1 MLGRELHKPARQLAA
16 YERQAAALRK
26 NIDRHF
32 GGMVEGFDTYR
43 YYTGND
49 RLRAWICIPLTVG
62 IDERKEATVEALFSP
77 KLWTENG
84 LLTRS
89 GDKTFWDRSTLY
101 ALRGVY
107 ASGETEK
114 ATG

>member
-43 YYTGND
+43 YYTSND
-49 RLRAWICIPLTVG
+49 HLRAWLHSLTVG
-62 IDERKEATVEALFSP
+62 IDERKEATVEALFFGNCGP
-77 KLWTENG
+77 KT
-84 LLTRS
+84 
-89 GDKTFWDRSTLY
+89 
-101 ALRGVY
+101 VC
-107 ASGETEK
+107 
-114 ATG
+114 

>member
-32 GGMVEGFDTYR
+32 GGMVEGFETYR

-49 RLRAWICIPLTVG
+49 RLRGSAF
-62 IDERKEATVEALFSP
+62 R
-77 KLWTENG
+77 
-84 LLTRS
+84 
-89 GDKTFWDRSTLY
+89 
-101 ALRGVY
+101 
-107 ASGETEK
+107 
-114 ATG
+114 